1 MIMMQQRNHHIY
13 NILVKQTSLQWKI
26 SLPII
31 LWTLS
36 PLKNGM
42 NRIAIL
48 VAVHTNNT
56 QHSGVDIFLVSK
68 HQCAGKSMLM
78 NLNLF
83 AQGRLLAKILGK
95 ILGFLAHYHCMYG

>member
-1 MIMMQQRNHHIY
+1 MSMIMMQQRNHHIY
-13 NILVKQTSLQWKI
+13 NILVKQTFIQWKI

-56 QHSGVDIFLVSK
+56 QDSGVDIFPVSK
-68 HQCAGKSMLM
+68 LMRSVGKSMLTD
-78 NLNLF
+78 LNLF
-83 AQGRLLAKILGK
+83 AQA
-95 ILGFLAHYHCMYG
+95 FS

>member
-1 MIMMQQRNHHIY
+1 MSMIMMQQRNHHIY

-26 SLPII
+26 SLLII
-31 LWTLS
+31 LLTLS

-56 QHSGVDIFLVSK
+56 QHSGVVIFPVNETVCSV
-68 HQCAGKSMLM
+68 GKSMLM
-78 NLNLF
+78 
-83 AQGRLLAKILGK
+83 I
-95 ILGFLAHYHCMYG
+95 FLAEISYDFMSNFG